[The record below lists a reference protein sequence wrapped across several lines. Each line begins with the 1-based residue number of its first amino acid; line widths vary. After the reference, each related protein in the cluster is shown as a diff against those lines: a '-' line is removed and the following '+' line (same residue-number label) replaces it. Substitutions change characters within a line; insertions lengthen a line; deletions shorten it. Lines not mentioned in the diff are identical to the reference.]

1 MIIRTKQQIVLSP
14 TLRDQKRKRRERGM
28 QWGARNGVFYFLER
42 ERARESH
49 FSLDLRAIRPS
60 DFFGARR
67 KAVLRGEGNAWAPVY
82 WSFDKLREV
91 GVLSYLF
98 YPLFKCFVML
108 VLV

>member
-1 MIIRTKQQIVLSP
+1 MEGRKGIVE
-14 TLRDQKRKRRERGM
+14 LRFLIFFSERG
-28 QWGARNGVFYFLER
+28 
-42 ERARESH
+42 SD
-49 FSLDLRAIRPS
+49 FSLRSRVIGLS

-67 KAVLRGEGNAWAPVY
+67 KVALCDEDYAWAPVLG
-82 WSFDKLREV
+82 SFDKLREV